1 MAEAGQQRDRLG
13 DEWVSGAGVCGI
25 LYKSIYGILIEMKVI
40 FAQGNPG
47 TEYAHTRHNV
57 GFYLL
62 DKWAEQWG
70 ATFSEKTK
78 FNALI
83 AEIMVTGEKVLLVK
97 PLTFYNKTGVAAR
110 KIVDFYKL
118 DPAADVLI
126 IHDELALPF
135 GTIRT
140 RPSGSDA
147 GNNGIK
153 SLNAHIGHD
162 YHRIRVGVY
171 NELRDRL
178 PDADFVLSPFSKDE
192 KNALSAIYL
201 LTEQF
206 INDFIAGSFAYT
218 KVSII

>member
-1 MAEAGQQRDRLG
+1 MKL
-13 DEWVSGAGVCGI
+13 I
-25 LYKSIYGILIEMKVI
+25 L
-40 FAQGNPG
+40 AQGNPG
-47 TEYAHTRHNV
+47 TEYVRTRHNV

-62 DKWAEQWG
+62 DKWAQQRG
-70 ATFSEKTK
+70 ATFNEKTK

-83 AEIMVTGEKVLLVK
+83 AETAVSDEKVLLVK
-97 PLTFYNKTGVAAR
+97 PLTFYNETGLAAR

-118 DPAADVLI
+118 DPAADVLV

-153 SLNAHIGHD
+153 SLNAHIGSN

-171 NELRDRL
+171 NELRDKQ
-178 PDADFVLSPFSKDE
+178 PDAGFVLSPFSKDE
-192 KNALSAIYL
+192 KDGLQAVYL

-206 INDFIAGSFAYT
+206 INDFIADSFGYT
-218 KVSII
+218 KVSIL